1 METSTSTNW
10 KEEIE
15 QILKEASAIIDEV
28 ERSMQDNNDKHD
40 SKTSDTKLRSFNAIY
55 YANLAISWYFLSL
68 SANDILC
75 FPPTVSLTLR
85 ELLGTSAWAR
95 NRGLEAGGCADYSI
109 SKLNEGFKKLLK
121 KRPIKNTHIWVV
133 VRQSHGCLILDAP
146 WYT

>member
-85 ELLGTSAWAR
+85 ELLGTSA
-95 NRGLEAGGCADYSI
+95 
-109 SKLNEGFKKLLK
+109 
-121 KRPIKNTHIWVV
+121 
-133 VRQSHGCLILDAP
+133 
-146 WYT
+146 